1 MATDDNLDFSM
12 ILASSVHD
20 MKNSLSMLL
29 GTLDQLSSECGS
41 TCPASDKVNQLRYQG
56 QRLNGNLVQ
65 LLSLYKIEHQQY
77 SVNIQEHDLSDFLQ
91 ECVDTHEPMLTPRG
105 IAIEAVCN
113 TDSAGYF
120 DREMVA
126 GVINNVVNNAYKYSK
141 DRIHLSA
148 AVSDGYVMIS
158 VEDNGSGYP
167 PDMVRTGGVEAG
179 PTNFKS
185 GSTSLGLY
193 FASLIAHMH
202 ANKGRHGYIRCA
214 NEGIDGGGKFSIYI
228 P

>member
-1 MATDDNLDFSM
+1 MAANDELNFSM

-29 GTLDQLSSECGS
+29 GTLDQFGGECGN
-41 TCPASDKVNQLRYQG
+41 TCPAADKVNQLRYEG

-77 SVNIQEHDLSDFLQ
+77 SANIEEHDLGDFLQ
-91 ECVDTHEPMLTPRG
+91 ECVDTHEPMLAPRG
-105 IAIEAVCN
+105 IAIEAICN
-113 TDSAGYF
+113 VDSVGYF
-120 DREMVA
+120 DREMVS

-141 DRIHLSA
+141 DRIRLSA
-148 AVSDGYVMIS
+148 AASDGYVVIS
-158 VEDNGSGYP
+158 VEDNGHGYP
-167 PDMVRTGGVEAG
+167 PGMVRTGGVDAG

-202 ANKGRHGYIRCA
+202 TNKGKHGYIRCA
-214 NEGIDGGGKFSIYI
+214 NEGLDGGGKFSIYL